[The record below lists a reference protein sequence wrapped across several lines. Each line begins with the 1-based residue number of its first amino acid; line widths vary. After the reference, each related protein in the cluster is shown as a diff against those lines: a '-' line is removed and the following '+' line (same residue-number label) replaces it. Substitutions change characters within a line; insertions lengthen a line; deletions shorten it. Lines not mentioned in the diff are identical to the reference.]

1 MSSQFMSGS
10 QDVNALDLETNQ
22 AVAASP
28 KCVLIVD
35 ADNTLWDTNEVFARA
50 QLRLLE
56 GTERAAGRMC
66 PATDR
71 LEFVRSY
78 DQAIAVK
85 HHLHLKYPAQLLV
98 AAVGAGLCGTDPA
111 IAAEFVIG
119 GRPLPHRLSEP
130 QVCDVLAAYTH
141 TLTETPALLPTVRE
155 ALELARSRDMAVF
168 VVTEGKLERQR
179 RLLTEHGLA
188 QLVVNAW
195 EMPKTA
201 AQFER
206 LRQRFTQAEVVV
218 IGDQLDR
225 DIVPAHRAGC
235 RTVFVPGRFK
245 PRWDDK
251 DSGAADHVAST
262 LLEAVQWAA
271 KR

>member
-1 MSSQFMSGS
+1 MSGS
-10 QDVNALDLETNQ
+10 QNVNAFDQGTSHT
-22 AVAASP
+22 AAASP
-28 KCVLIVD
+28 RYVLIVD

-56 GTERAAGRMC
+56 VTEQATGKMC

-71 LEFVRSY
+71 LDFVRSY

-98 AAVGAGLCGTDPA
+98 AAIGAGLCGTDPA
-111 IAAEFVIG
+111 IAAELVIR
-119 GRPLPHRLSEP
+119 GRPLPHKLSGP
-130 QVCDVLAAYTH
+130 QVRDVLAAYTQA
-141 TLTETPALLPTVRE
+141 LTDIPALLPTVRE
-155 ALELARSRDMAVF
+155 ALELARSRNMAVF
-168 VVTEGKLERQR
+168 VMTEGKLERQR
-179 RLLTEHGLA
+179 QSLTEHGLA
-188 QLVVNAW
+188 QLVASTW
-195 EMPKTA
+195 EMPKTS

-206 LRQRFTQAEVVV
+206 LRQRFAQSEVVV

-235 RTVFVPGRFK
+235 KTVLVPGRFK
-245 PRWDDK
+245 PRWDDQ
-251 DSGAADHVAST
+251 DAQAADHVAPN

-271 KR
+271 TR

>member
-1 MSSQFMSGS
+1 MSGS
-10 QDVNALDLETNQ
+10 RSVNALNQ
-22 AVAASP
+22 EADQAAAASP
-28 KCVLIVD
+28 GYVIVVD

-56 GTERAAGRMC
+56 EAEQATGRMC

-78 DQAIAVK
+78 DQAIALK

-98 AAVGAGLCGTDPA
+98 AAIGAGLCGTDPA
-111 IAAEFVIG
+111 IAAELAIR
-119 GRPLPHRLSEP
+119 GRPLPHKLSEP
-130 QVCDVLAAYTH
+130 QVSDLLAAYTQA
-141 TLTETPALLPTVRE
+141 LTDTPALLPTVRE
-155 ALELARSRDMAVF
+155 ALELARSRGVPVF
-168 VVTEGKLERQR
+168 VMTEGKLERQR
-179 RLLTEHGLA
+179 RSLTVHGLA
-188 QLVVNAW
+188 QFVSSIW

-206 LRQRFTQAEVVV
+206 LRQRFTQTEVVV

-235 RTVFVPGRFK
+235 KTVLVPGRFR
-245 PRWDDK
+245 PRWDDQ
-251 DSGAADHVAST
+251 DARVADHVAST
-262 LLEAVQWAA
+262 LLEAVEWAA